1 METIEKIAE
10 LTGFGLCDILGRN
23 RKWDLSICRQICWK
37 VMSEN
42 GYTINEISLLFG
54 RDISSVRYGIQ
65 HMNDLL
71 SIKDRYA
78 TEFYATVKNTL
89 KSSYDNSRGF

>member
-1 METIEKIAE
+1 
-10 LTGFGLCDILGRN
+10 
-23 RKWDLSICRQICWK
+23 
-37 VMSEN
+37 
-42 GYTINEISLLFG
+42 
-54 RDISSVRYGIQ
+54 
-65 HMNDLL
+65 MNDLL